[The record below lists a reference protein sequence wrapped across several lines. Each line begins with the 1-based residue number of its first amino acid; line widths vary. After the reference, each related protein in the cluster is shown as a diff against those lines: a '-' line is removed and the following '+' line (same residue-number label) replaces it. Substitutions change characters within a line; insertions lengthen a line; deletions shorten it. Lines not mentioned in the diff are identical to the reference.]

1 MSKISNTEEFIK
13 KAISIFNN
21 QYDYSKVN
29 YINAHVKVKIICK
42 IHKIFLLTPNKHISR
57 KSGCPKCGIL
67 KRNNL
72 KKDTLSDF
80 IYKANLVHNNKY
92 CYKLTIYKSS
102 KNKIKIKCNTHGIFK
117 QMPCKHL
124 FGDGCPLCGNLKISK
139 KASENPKGWTLSNWI
154 KASEKSTNF
163 DSFKV
168 YIIKCWNENEEF
180 YKIGRTFLSVKNRFK
195 NNIFYNYKILN
206 EFIGTAEKMYNLETN
221 LKRLNKENKYIPL
234 IKFNGMQECFKEIK
248 LIKTNK

>member
-72 KKDTLSDF
+72 KKRYT
-80 IYKANLVHNNKY
+80 
-92 CYKLTIYKSS
+92 
-102 KNKIKIKCNTHGIFK
+102 
-117 QMPCKHL
+117 
-124 FGDGCPLCGNLKISK
+124 
-139 KASENPKGWTLSNWI
+139 
-154 KASEKSTNF
+154 
-163 DSFKV
+163 
-168 YIIKCWNENEEF
+168 
-180 YKIGRTFLSVKNRFK
+180 
-195 NNIFYNYKILN
+195 
-206 EFIGTAEKMYNLETN
+206 
-221 LKRLNKENKYIPL
+221 
-234 IKFNGMQECFKEIK
+234 
-248 LIKTNK
+248 